1 MTNSWQVS
9 TFSNV
14 HQCPPRRDDKLVTV
28 KRITQKYEKLILD
41 NPTWSMERLKATVQ
55 EEMLAYVSISK
66 CNRAKS
72 TVMSKILDAR
82 EGEHSRV
89 FDYQQELLRSNSGNT
104 VVMKLDHDFED
115 LVFQRFYVCFEACKR
130 GFLARYV
137 GKF

>member
-89 FDYQQELLRSNSGNT
+89 IVRTPGPQGIAMARRKMLSGLTSSRYCQITRIFFNFLST
-104 VVMKLDHDFED
+104 KTIGKLSII
-115 LVFQRFYVCFEACKR
+115 
-130 GFLARYV
+130 
-137 GKF
+137 